1 MALIDVRI
9 SIYLCWFPRNTLDL
23 DVSIDELTLYVIY
36 DVSDMLVLIIWRL
49 GYAAFPGES
58 PGPQCTYVNTDG
70 IHVVRYI
77 VSL

>member
-9 SIYLCWFPRNTLDL
+9 SVYVCWFPGNTLGP
-23 DVSIDELTLYVIY
+23 DVSIDKVTLYVIY
-36 DVSDMLVLIIWRL
+36 DGSDMLVLIIWRL

-70 IHVVRYI
+70 IQVVRYI
-77 VSL
+77 VSV